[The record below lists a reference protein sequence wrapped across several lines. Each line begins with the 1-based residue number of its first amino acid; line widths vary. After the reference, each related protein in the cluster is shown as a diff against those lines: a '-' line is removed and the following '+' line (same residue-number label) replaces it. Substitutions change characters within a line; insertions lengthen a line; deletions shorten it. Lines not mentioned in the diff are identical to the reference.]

1 MCQPNDKRLF
11 HILYTP
17 DGNDSEGI
25 SLLSSA
31 GLGNLLQQPQLTFL
45 ILPALQWIM
54 MHVFHIAVASIIVLL
69 QTH

>member
-1 MCQPNDKRLF
+1 MIKGYFPF
-11 HILYTP
+11 YILQMAMIQKE
-17 DGNDSEGI
+17 SH
-25 SLLSSA
+25 SLVQA

-54 MHVFHIAVASIIVLL
+54 MHVLHIAVASIIVLL

>member
-1 MCQPNDKRLF
+1 MIKGYF
-11 HILYTP
+11 TFLYTP
-17 DGNDSEGI
+17 DGNDSERI
-25 SLLSSA
+25 SFLSSA

-54 MHVFHIAVASIIVLL
+54 MHVFHIVVASIIVLL